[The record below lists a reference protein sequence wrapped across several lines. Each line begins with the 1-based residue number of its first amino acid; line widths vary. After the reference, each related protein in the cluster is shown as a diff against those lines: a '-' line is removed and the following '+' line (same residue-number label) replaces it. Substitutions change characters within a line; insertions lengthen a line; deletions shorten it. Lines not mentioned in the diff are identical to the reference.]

1 MAEYTLN
8 YENWKILNVCVT
20 ETIATKSGKE
30 ERQKGTKSQEKL
42 ETNIILI
49 GTLNIPFQEIIDK
62 EYIWKYYMIE

>member
-1 MAEYTLN
+1 M
-8 YENWKILNVCVT
+8 CVT

-62 EYIWKYYMIE
+62 EYI